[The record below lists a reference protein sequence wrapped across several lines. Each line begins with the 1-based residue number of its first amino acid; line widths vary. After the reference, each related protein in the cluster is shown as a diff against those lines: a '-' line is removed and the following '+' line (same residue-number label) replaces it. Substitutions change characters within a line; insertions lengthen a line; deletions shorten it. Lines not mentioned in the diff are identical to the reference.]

1 MNLNKILYRKTIEEV
16 SKNFK
21 LLKSS
26 DVHSQ
31 IENALKLILNA
42 LKKKNKIIFC
52 GNGGSAADAQHLA
65 AELLGG
71 YLKKNRKPIKAI
83 CLNTNTSTIT
93 AISNDYDYKY
103 IFSRQLKALS
113 SKGDVL
119 FCIST
124 SGSSKNILEVLKTA
138 KKIGIKSILLTG
150 RRKRNTKL
158 LDLQINVPA
167 NRVDRIQEMHIF
179 VGHLICEILE
189 KKLT

>member
-16 SKNFK
+16 SKNFN

-26 DVHSQ
+26 DVHLQ

-150 RRKRNTKL
+150 RRKRNKKL

>member
-16 SKNFK
+16 SKNFN

-124 SGSSKNILEVLKTA
+124 SGTSKNILEVLKTA

-158 LDLQINVPA
+158 SDLQINVPA

>member
-16 SKNFK
+16 SKNFN

-26 DVHSQ
+26 DVHLQ

-150 RRKRNTKL
+150 KRKRNKKL

>member
-16 SKNFK
+16 SKNFN

-150 RRKRNTKL
+150 KRKRNKKL